1 MRAVCSP
8 QDSCRR
14 TLRDPDFL
22 NSVRC
27 VNPVEG
33 LNGVSQRYPCPCCG
47 YLVIDKPGT
56 YDICPICLWEDDDVQ
71 LRWPD
76 FPGGANDPSLID
88 AQLNYIR
95 LGASEAR
102 VLPYVRPATADDVRD
117 PLWRAVDVRIDN
129 IERYEPDNDLWPDD
143 YTKLYWW
150 RPTYWRANE
159 SHRG

>member
-1 MRAVCSP
+1 MNER
-8 QDSCRR
+8 
-14 TLRDPDFL
+14 
-22 NSVRC
+22 
-27 VNPVEG
+27 
-33 LNGVSQRYPCPCCG
+33 LNGVSHRYPCPCCG

-56 YDICPICLWEDDDVQ
+56 YDICPICFWEDDDVQ